1 MKIIEIVNKL
11 ESWYPEKLADESDFG
26 KLGLQIG
33 DPKIDVT
40 GILFTLDLTL
50 EVVEEAIQKNA
61 NLIVSHHPFI
71 YNPIQKV
78 EFDSMTGMIL
88 QKMFSNRI
96 SLYAMH
102 TNLDVGYDG
111 VNDSLAKL
119 LDFKEYQIPKEKIVA
134 NQFLRYGKIKKQT
147 LKKFAEFVKETFDLK
162 GIRVAGDLDQEIET
176 AGIIG
181 GSGASY
187 ELIDQALDAH
197 CDVYITG
204 EVSLHTA
211 QYAISKNLAMI
222 EVNHGVE
229 KFVFP
234 TLLANLKKEFPSVQM
249 YITVV
254 NTDPLVFIG

>member
-1 MKIIEIVNKL
+1 MKIKTIMETL
-11 ESWYPEKLADESDFG
+11 ELWYPESMADESDFG

-33 DPKIDVT
+33 NPEYEIT

-50 EVVEEAIQKNA
+50 EVVEEAIQKNV

-71 YNPIQKV
+71 YNPIKKI
-78 EFDSMTGMIL
+78 EFTSPTGEIL
-88 QKMFSNRI
+88 EKMFLHKI
-96 SLYAMH
+96 SLFAMH

-119 LDFKEYQIPKEKIVA
+119 LEFEGYQIPQKDITPSS
-134 NQFLRYGKIKKQT
+134 FLRHGKIKKQS
-147 LKKFAEFVKETFDLK
+147 LREFAEFVQRTFGLT
-162 GIRVAGDLDQEIET
+162 GVRVAGNLDRQIQT

-187 ELIDQALDAH
+187 ELVEQAHDAY

-204 EVSLHTA
+204 EVSLHVA
-211 QYAISKNLAMI
+211 QYAISKNLSII

-229 KFVFP
+229 KLVFP
-234 TLLANLKKEFPSVQM
+234 TLLSNLKKEFPTIPM
-249 YITVV
+249 HITVV
-254 NTDPLVFIG
+254 DTDPFTFIG